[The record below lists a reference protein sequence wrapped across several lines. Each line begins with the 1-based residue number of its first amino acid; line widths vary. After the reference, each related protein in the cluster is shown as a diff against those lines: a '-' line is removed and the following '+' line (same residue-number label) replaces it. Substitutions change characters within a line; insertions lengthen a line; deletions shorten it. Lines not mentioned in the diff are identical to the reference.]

1 VETFGQDELAGASCG
16 NPPVSA
22 QSLKQ
27 EFDQVRRRRFDHNAA
42 ADNYRRRLGI
52 RPPRSIEAAPSTAKE
67 NRFPIHK
74 DHDVPGSVARQD

>member
-27 EFDQVRRRRFDHNAA
+27 EFDQVRRRRFDHYAA

-52 RPPRSIEAAPSTAKE
+52 RPPSLDRSCTI
-67 NRFPIHK
+67 NRQRKPFP
-74 DHDVPGSVARQD
+74 DPQRPRRAR